1 MDFLKYQPTPPLPF
15 RNIKRCKIEYF
26 QHRSKYYNFKVEILS
41 YNNAQENLF
50 ILFILFIF
58 VVDILHKN
66 IKSS

>member
-26 QHRSKYYNFKVEILS
+26 QHRRKYYNFKVEILA
-41 YNNAQENLF
+41 YNKAQEN
-50 ILFILFIF
+50 LFILFIF